1 MLNIYK
7 TLFKND
13 AEEEGEGGAGKPKGA
28 QGKKPV
34 VGGPT
39 QRVKK

>member
-13 AEEEGEGGAGKPKGA
+13 AEEEGEGGAKPKGA

-39 QRVKK
+39 QRLKK

>member
-1 MLNIYK
+1 MLSIYR

-13 AEEEGEGGAGKPKGA
+13 AEEEGEGGAKPKPA
-28 QGKKPV
+28 QGKKQV